1 MKVRTLELSV
11 GVLMLAGIAAL
22 LVLAVKVSGLT
33 FAASEPT
40 YKVYAR
46 FDNIGGLTSRSKVTI
61 AGVPIGRVTSIQLDP
76 KDFRAK
82 VEMQINQ
89 SVNYLSTDSSAMIL
103 TSGLLGEKYIG
114 IQVGADD
121 TMLKDGDI
129 IEYTQSA
136 LVLED
141 LIGKFLSSQT
151 KK

>member
-22 LVLAVKVSGLT
+22 LVLSVKVSGLT
-33 FAASEPT
+33 FSASEPT

-61 AGVPIGRVTSIQLDP
+61 AGVAIGRVTSIQLDP
-76 KDFRAK
+76 KDFRAR

-121 TMLKDGDI
+121 TMLKDGDT